1 MKLLEKLKSFRS
13 AGALATLIVTA
24 ALLGCTDK
32 PVSAWSG
39 YAEGDYVYV
48 AAPLAGR
55 LDSVAVRAGQA
66 VSKDAPLFALDA
78 ESERLAQSEAEARL
92 AGAQSQANNLD
103 SGKRREELAV
113 TQAQLAQARTAETLA
128 ASDLARQQQLV
139 TQGFVTKARADDAAT
154 TLAQARA
161 RVAELA
167 AALQVAQLP
176 SRSDERSA
184 QRANVRAAQEAL
196 RQSHWRAEQKQ
207 QTAPAAAIV
216 ADVFFQSGE
225 YVAAGQPVVSLLP
238 PGNIKAR
245 FFVPET
251 DLGTLH
257 AGQAVTIACDGCG
270 KIIEAQISRIATSPE
285 FTPPVIYSNAQ
296 RSKLVFMVEALPSPA
311 DAPRLK
317 PGQPLDVR
325 LVAAPS
331 SQNAQAK

>member
-1 MKLLEKLKSFRS
+1 MKHPKKITLFRFS
-13 AGALATLIVTA
+13 GTMTIFMVAAGLM
-24 ALLGCTDK
+24 GCTDK

-55 LDSVAVRAGQA
+55 LDNVEVRAGQV
-66 VSKDAPLFALDA
+66 VSKGANLFTLDA
-78 ESERLAQSEAEARL
+78 ESERLAQNEAAARL
-92 AGAQSQANNLD
+92 AGAHSQAKNLD
-103 SGKRREELAV
+103 SGKRREEVAV
-113 TQAQLAQARTAETLA
+113 AEAQLAQALTAETLA
-128 ASDLARQQQLV
+128 YSDLVRQQQLV
-139 TQGFVTKARADDAAT
+139 TQGFVTKARAVDAAT
-154 TLAQARA
+154 ALTQARA
-161 RVAELA
+161 RVAELT

-176 SRSDERSA
+176 GRSEERSV
-184 QRANVRAAQEAL
+184 QRANVQAAQEVL
-196 RQSHWRAEQKQ
+196 RQSQWRARQKQ
-207 QTAPAAAIV
+207 QTAGTAALV
-216 ADVFFQSGE
+216 ADVFFQNGE

-245 FFVPET
+245 FFVPES

-270 KIIEAQISRIATSPE
+270 TPIDAQISRIATSPE

-317 PGQPLDVR
+317 PGQPLDVSI
-325 LVAAPS
+325 VASPS
-331 SQNAQAK
+331 SKTIRVK